1 VVSVGWRTFAL
12 SALLLLPAWA
22 ALHGT
27 HRTAQLPQL
36 AAGVGEPFMEAPLAA
51 VVSDALEAAVPLHI
65 EIIQPQT
72 TPFPPRVARWR
83 PLVEAEL
90 TTIRA
95 TRGLNE
101 AITPDLVLAVIAAE
115 SGGDPDARSH
125 AHAAGLMQVLPTTL
139 ASLLTDTPS
148 PNVFDPTAN
157 VRAGILYLDEAI
169 RHHRGS
175 LEWALAA
182 YNAGMANVEKYGD
195 VPPFKETR
203 NYVKKITGAAPPV
216 PVNVIYKWMELVNG
230 KPVVKLSNKPPA
242 TGSYQIVGQ

>member
-1 VVSVGWRTFAL
+1 MTLVGWRALAL

-22 ALHGT
+22 ALDGT
-27 HRTAQLPQL
+27 HRTALLPEL
-36 AAGVGEPFMEAPLAA
+36 GAGMYAGGLLVDGAAA
-51 VVSDALEAAVPLHI
+51 VVSDALEMAEPPRVEVAPPVSPA
-65 EIIQPQT
+65 P

-90 TTIRA
+90 ATIRA

-101 AITPDLVLAVIAAE
+101 AITPDLILAVIAAE

-125 AHAAGLMQVLPTTL
+125 AHAAGLMQVLPATL
-139 ASLLTDTPS
+139 AALLTDTPS
-148 PNVFDPTAN
+148 PNAFDPTAN

-182 YNAGMANVEKYGD
+182 YNAGIPSTLRARSNGGAPLNESSTFATRVLAAMEG
-195 VPPFKETR
+195 KES
-203 NYVKKITGAAPPV
+203 
-216 PVNVIYKWMELVNG
+216 NG
-230 KPVVKLSNKPPA
+230 
-242 TGSYQIVGQ
+242 